1 MKLEDFDFELPTDL
15 IALRPKTPRV
25 SARLLVATDNTID
38 DLIVSDLVNLLR
50 PGDRLVLNN
59 TKVIPARLSGT
70 RTRTIS
76 AKNIVTAKIAIN
88 LIERI
93 AKDTWVAL
101 VKPLRKL
108 DLGEII
114 DLGLGL
120 NAKITHKS
128 NGTATLFFNKSG
140 QELDDSLYAIGSMPL
155 PPYIEKKRSAD
166 LRDVVDY
173 QTIWAKEPG
182 LSLIHI

>member
-15 IALRPKTPRV
+15 IAIRPKIPRV

-76 AKNIVTAKIAIN
+76 PKNIVTAKIAIN

-93 AKDTWVAL
+93 GKDTWVAL

-128 NGTATLFFNKSG
+128 NGTATL
-140 QELDDSLYAIGSMPL
+140 
-155 PPYIEKKRSAD
+155 
-166 LRDVVDY
+166 
-173 QTIWAKEPG
+173 
-182 LSLIHI
+182 

>member
-59 TKVIPARLSGT
+59 TKVIPARLSA

-76 AKNIVTAKIAIN
+76 PKNIVTAKIAIN

-93 AKDTWVAL
+93 AKDT
-101 VKPLRKL
+101 
-108 DLGEII
+108 G
-114 DLGLGL
+114 
-120 NAKITHKS
+120 
-128 NGTATLFFNKSG
+128 
-140 QELDDSLYAIGSMPL
+140 SLL
-155 PPYIEKKRSAD
+155 
-166 LRDVVDY
+166 
-173 QTIWAKEPG
+173 
-182 LSLIHI
+182 

>member
-70 RTRTIS
+70 RIRTIAQRNFRGS
-76 AKNIVTAKIAIN
+76 GSYLSVYFRARREWI
-88 LIERI
+88 
-93 AKDTWVAL
+93 
-101 VKPLRKL
+101 
-108 DLGEII
+108 
-114 DLGLGL
+114 
-120 NAKITHKS
+120 
-128 NGTATLFFNKSG
+128 LFIC
-140 QELDDSLYAIGSMPL
+140 LL
-155 PPYIEKKRSAD
+155 
-166 LRDVVDY
+166 
-173 QTIWAKEPG
+173 
-182 LSLIHI
+182 